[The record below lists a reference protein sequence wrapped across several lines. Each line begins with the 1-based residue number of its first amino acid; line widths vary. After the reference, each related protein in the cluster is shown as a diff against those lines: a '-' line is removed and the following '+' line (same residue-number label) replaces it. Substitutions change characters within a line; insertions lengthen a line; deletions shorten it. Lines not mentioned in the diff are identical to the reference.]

1 MKLPIMTNKKGE
13 TDIVHTLCHGYKGH
27 GNFEQLGH
35 QRWKKQQT
43 QRIARRKKNNEVF
56 LIMGQIL

>member
-27 GNFEQLGH
+27 GNFEQPEPSAMREATDSAH
-35 QRWKKQQT
+35 RPPQEKK
-43 QRIARRKKNNEVF
+43 
-56 LIMGQIL
+56 

>member
-27 GNFEQLGH
+27 GNFEQPEPSAMREATDSAH
-35 QRWKKQQT
+35 RPPQEKQWS
-43 QRIARRKKNNEVF
+43 IV
-56 LIMGQIL
+56 GQIL

>member
-27 GNFEQLGH
+27 GNFEQLKPSAMKEATDSAH
-35 QRWKKQQT
+35 RPPQEKQ
-43 QRIARRKKNNEVF
+43 
-56 LIMGQIL
+56 